1 MSPIHTPFGVE
12 REPTDQRLL
21 AITAEH
27 LRLLGARRLTVVAV
41 AEAAGMTHANVY
53 RYFPS
58 KEALIDAVVDRWI
71 KTVETRLTDIADAP
85 DPADDKLDRLI
96 VALARANRDGMLENA
111 ALYAAFRDAMV
122 RRRAIA
128 RRHRVR
134 VRTLLDRIIEEGV
147 SSGAFDPR
155 DRERAAVFV
164 LDACFRF
171 FHPVAVELEAEQT
184 QSQFDQRV
192 ATIVA
197 VILRSMVN
205 GAV

>member
-1 MSPIHTPFGVE
+1 MTPPLGMSAAD

-27 LRLLGARRLTVVAV
+27 LRLHGARRLTVVAV

-71 KTVETRLTDIADAP
+71 KSVEMKLTDIADAP

-96 VALARANRDGMLENA
+96 VVLARANRDGMLENP

-122 RRRAIA
+122 NRRAIT
-128 RRHRVR
+128 RRHRLR
-134 VRTLLDRIIEEGV
+134 VRTLIDRIIEEGV
-147 SSGAFDPR
+147 SSGAFEPR

-164 LDACFRF
+164 LDAGFRF
-171 FHPVAVELEAEQT
+171 FHPVAVELEAEVP

-192 ATIVA
+192 ATIAA
-197 VILRSMVN
+197 VTLRALVN